1 MTEAWVKKGT
11 EVASVATGQLNRV
24 EFSKINRV
32 GKRWLFLDNGEQ
44 FHVLALDRQEGVAGA
59 RTLYKLYKAD
69 DPAVAA
75 AKINVEVRRV
85 MHEASKAAEEFI
97 KDPSVMNAK
106 KAIVALLPYTSWAL
120 TDDLDSKPTA

>member
-1 MTEAWVKKGT
+1 MEDWVKKGT

-59 RTLYKLYKAD
+59 RTLYKLYQAN
-69 DPAVAA
+69 DPRIIEFQTELEIKKIMREAVQTASEFS
-75 AKINVEVRRV
+75 KNPTVE
-85 MHEASKAAEEFI
+85 
-97 KDPSVMNAK
+97 NAK
-106 KAIVALLPYTSWAL
+106 RTIVALLPYTEWSL
-120 TDDLDSKPTA
+120 SDL

>member
-1 MTEAWVKKGT
+1 MEDWVKKGT

-59 RTLYKLYKAD
+59 RTLYKLYQAD

-75 AKINVEVRRV
+75 AKLNVEVRRV
-85 MHEASKAAEEFI
+85 MQEASKAAEEFI
-97 KDPSVMNAK
+97 KDPSVLNAK